1 MKWATGRPPGS
12 GWQGCSLR
20 RELEVA
26 PKREQAGETSR
37 RIRNSFELGKECR
50 GCAPGRVTSKTN
62 FHAPVIA
69 NCDCVLVPAV
79 RRAFCTTCELRE
91 RRNYQLHKAAGYTL
105 ESMGSLLQNPVD
117 DSHIVVAESR
127 NLGYDSRSRSNG
139 SGKISSFH
147 PVAEPR
153 ICAFQSSPSHA

>member
-69 NCDCVLVPAV
+69 NCDCVLVPGV
-79 RRAFCTTCELRE
+79 RRASCTTCELRE
-91 RRNYQLHKAAGYTL
+91 QRTTNYTKLPVTPWNPWAACFGTQLMTL
-105 ESMGSLLQNPVD
+105 ASL
-117 DSHIVVAESR
+117 
-127 NLGYDSRSRSNG
+127 
-139 SGKISSFH
+139 
-147 PVAEPR
+147 
-153 ICAFQSSPSHA
+153 